1 MASNM
6 TKAFQT
12 KSRRALGCRPG
23 YAVGGTTDVFKTG
36 SNSFS
41 DMPGAGGQLMTPP
54 MGGVGGGSP
63 SLPATPPSYGTGPKQ
78 TGFVWEDGTPR
89 VGATPAQPQAQAQ
102 LDPFAPAGA
111 GRAPLMTRAEM
122 ARGAS
127 AQDIAPAGAGR
138 APLRTMAE
146 QEMAQGMDPNR
157 RYQAGRLGDP
167 MASGLRAHHPF
178 QHDPWGYA
186 DGGAVVKPQ
195 EDPAEAVMR
204 RVQQNYGVAAPAPRP
219 QAPAPA
225 PTPAPAPQPEQ
236 RRTLGDIVRQRT
248 DELNRIRN
256 YAEGGIIPVDIGRG
270 LVQAIAQPLAEDWRQ
285 GNQAIKAL
293 RNQYPTADAIAG
305 IHPGVAAAQVAND
318 VMAGDVGA
326 DTAGNVAQMIP
337 IVRQANILTK
347 GSVAIPGMG
356 RVAVNMPA
364 TIKKN
369 TAITAAQ
376 TLGQPA
382 NAYARGGIV
391 RQRTDELNRIRNYAD
406 GGEVRQ
412 VEFQGPGGPRDDKIP
427 VRFAGADIRVS
438 DGERGVI
445 LPAKT
450 AANPNAVDA
459 IEDIIQSTN
468 DGRAPRRGLGD
479 GGRYADSNLIGPPKP
494 GTHWLTNEPLAA
506 PPNLHPDALQN
517 SVSAAARGPAP
528 GVNPWNDHIT
538 QSMGDAARLNGTQQ
552 SAEFA
557 RPQNIAPEIQIPA
570 DPAPVAEPQVR
581 RGLVGRGVDA
591 LKGGARTAADATV
604 KALGGTPGA
613 PPAQPAPAAQPAA
626 PVEKPPTPVT
636 DRAKALGQSLGKGE
650 VPGLIKTDAQGNR
663 YLTKGGGA
671 GAGAGAALQ
680 FGDHFDAFDTRE
692 GGLSHAQR
700 AQLFAR
706 DLGVLAGG
714 TAGAVGLGT
723 VGFLGAGPVG
733 AVAGGI
739 PGGIG
744 GAVYADKGMGKLR
757 EGINWANEKLGGAP
771 NYFEDSDE
779 MIARDRA
786 NREALGIKEGETQK
800 VVRPV
805 NAAIGSVLQ
814 STGLINRDEASAPKT
829 DTSNYSNEGRGR
841 HQIDPSMVEPIN
853 RGGRAQVRSVD
864 NAIDALTPVDIQR
877 QRALGASTGNAGN
890 VSVEKGGNG
899 IRWNASPGYNPT
911 REKFAPGT
919 GVMTV
924 TGDAVDGGRMMP
936 GIKQHALGTSFAIG
950 PGDYLA
956 KDGSRTSDWTKTAD
970 YEGGLRRAEQNRVAL
985 AQIQNER
992 AGRDPMASRALGQQM
1007 LPPGEDAATD
1017 MSSLEAGR
1025 ASVARNLT
1033 SPNPGT
1039 RSLAAHQQHVL
1050 DTMVAQQQAQAKLG
1064 YDMKVKGAEMANA
1077 DKAQTRADAEAYDKN
1092 LATIFRNPKGGKDGN
1107 EDVPDT
1113 EAIAEFKRMAAYTA
1127 KANLEEAT
1135 TPEQRA
1141 KWISKMT
1148 GKARDAAEL
1157 DAADHAQMLQ
1167 QFKVRQRHLATMGNL
1182 WGDPDVGDSQR
1193 LDHWTPH
1200 ITKDGEMVYFPK
1212 MTKGGKPISG
1222 KVKQYAYTRPITA
1235 SRFQALETPTNDILA
1250 DAIRDK

>member
-1 MASNM
+1 
-6 TKAFQT
+6 
-12 KSRRALGCRPG
+12 
-23 YAVGGTTDVFKTG
+23 
-36 SNSFS
+36 
-41 DMPGAGGQLMTPP
+41 
-54 MGGVGGGSP
+54 
-63 SLPATPPSYGTGPKQ
+63 
-78 TGFVWEDGTPR
+78 
-89 VGATPAQPQAQAQ
+89 
-102 LDPFAPAGA
+102 
-111 GRAPLMTRAEM
+111 
-122 ARGAS
+122 
-127 AQDIAPAGAGR
+127 
-138 APLRTMAE
+138 
-146 QEMAQGMDPNR
+146 
-157 RYQAGRLGDP
+157 
-167 MASGLRAHHPF
+167 
-178 QHDPWGYA
+178 
-186 DGGAVVKPQ
+186 
-195 EDPAEAVMR
+195 
-204 RVQQNYGVAAPAPRP
+204 
-219 QAPAPA
+219 
-225 PTPAPAPQPEQ
+225 
-236 RRTLGDIVRQRT
+236 
-248 DELNRIRN
+248 
-256 YAEGGIIPVDIGRG
+256 
-270 LVQAIAQPLAEDWRQ
+270 
-285 GNQAIKAL
+285 
-293 RNQYPTADAIAG
+293 
-305 IHPGVAAAQVAND
+305 
-318 VMAGDVGA
+318 
-326 DTAGNVAQMIP
+326 
-337 IVRQANILTK
+337 
-347 GSVAIPGMG
+347 
-356 RVAVNMPA
+356 
-364 TIKKN
+364 
-369 TAITAAQ
+369 
-376 TLGQPA
+376 
-382 NAYARGGIV
+382 
-391 RQRTDELNRIRNYAD
+391 
-406 GGEVRQ
+406 VRQ

-841 HQIDPSMVEPIN
+841 HQIDPGMVEPIN

-890 VSVEKGGNG
+890 VSVEKDGNS
-899 IRWNASPGYNPT
+899 IRWHASPGYNPT
-911 REKFAPGT
+911 AEKFAPGT

-924 TGDAVDGGRMMP
+924 TGHAVDGGRMMP

-956 KDGSRTSDWTKTAD
+956 KDGSRTSDWSKTQA
-970 YEGGLRRAEQNRVAL
+970 YEDAVRDNAKRDIRL

-1007 LPPGEDAATD
+1007 MPPGEDAATD

>member
-256 YAEGGIIPVDIGRG
+256 YA
-270 LVQAIAQPLAEDWRQ
+270 
-285 GNQAIKAL
+285 
-293 RNQYPTADAIAG
+293 
-305 IHPGVAAAQVAND
+305 
-318 VMAGDVGA
+318 
-326 DTAGNVAQMIP
+326 
-337 IVRQANILTK
+337 
-347 GSVAIPGMG
+347 
-356 RVAVNMPA
+356 
-364 TIKKN
+364 
-369 TAITAAQ
+369 
-376 TLGQPA
+376 
-382 NAYARGGIV
+382 
-391 RQRTDELNRIRNYAD
+391 D

-494 GTHWLTNEPLAA
+494 GTHWLTNEPLVA

-814 STGLINRDEASAPKT
+814 STGLINRDEPSAAKT

-890 VSVEKGGNG
+890 VSVEKGGNS
-899 IRWNASPGYNPT
+899 IRWHASPGYNPT
-911 REKFAPGT
+911 AEKFAPGT

-924 TGDAVDGGRMMP
+924 TGHAVDGGRMMP

-956 KDGSRTSDWTKTAD
+956 KDGSRTSDWSKTQA
-970 YEGGLRRAEQNRVAL
+970 YEDAVRDNAKRDIRL

-992 AGRDPMASRALGQQM
+992 AGRDPMASRVLGQQM

>member
-23 YAVGGTTDVFKTG
+23 YAAGGATGVFRTG

-41 DMPGAGGQLMTPP
+41 DMPGAGGQLMAQP
-54 MGGVGGGSP
+54 MGGVGGGPP
-63 SLPATPPSYGTGPKQ
+63 SLPTTPPTSPVSPGGGQSLGQGALGVPGENSYISRGPMK
-78 TGFVWEDGTPR
+78 TDGANS
-89 VGATPAQPQAQAQ
+89 VGAYSDTPQGRIAADRDRMLQNGMSASTYQQFHSPDARMQQDAAAKVQNTLSSASSRDLDMLAGHNPTGMYSYNAGGNKVYANETADSRAQM
-102 LDPFAPAGA
+102 
-111 GRAPLMTRAEM
+111 R
-122 ARGAS
+122 
-127 AQDIAPAGAGR
+127 
-138 APLRTMAE
+138 
-146 QEMAQGMDPNR
+146 AQGMSSLGLAPGQTTPGAAPEMQAALKK
-157 RYQAGRLGDP
+157 QAGIQLG
-167 MASGLRAHHPF
+167 AQSTAAL
-178 QHDPWGYA
+178 WGYA

-195 EDPAEAVMR
+195 EDPAEAVLR
-204 RVQQNYGVAAPAPRP
+204 RMQQNYGVAAPAPRP

-225 PTPAPAPQPEQ
+225 PTPAPAPQPE
-236 RRTLGDIVRQRT
+236 RRTLGDIVRQRA
-248 DELNRIRN
+248 DEL
-256 YAEGGIIPVDIGRG
+256 
-270 LVQAIAQPLAEDWRQ
+270 
-285 GNQAIKAL
+285 K
-293 RNQYPTADAIAG
+293 
-305 IHPGVAAAQVAND
+305 
-318 VMAGDVGA
+318 
-326 DTAGNVAQMIP
+326 
-337 IVRQANILTK
+337 
-347 GSVAIPGMG
+347 
-356 RVAVNMPA
+356 RV
-364 TIKKN
+364 T
-369 TAITAAQ
+369 
-376 TLGQPA
+376 
-382 NAYARGGIV
+382 
-391 RQRTDELNRIRNYAD
+391 NYAD
-406 GGEVRQ
+406 GGTVRQ
-412 VEFQGPGGPRDDKIP
+412 VEFQGPGGPREDKIP

-506 PPNLHPDALQN
+506 PPNLHPDALQ
-517 SVSAAARGPAP
+517 SPVSAAARGPVP

-814 STGLINRDEASAPKT
+814 STGLINRDEPSAAKT

-890 VSVEKGGNG
+890 VSVEKGGNS
-899 IRWNASPGYNPT
+899 IRWHASPGYNPT
-911 REKFAPGT
+911 AEKFAPGT

-924 TGDAVDGGRMMP
+924 TGHAVDGGRMMP

-956 KDGSRTSDWTKTAD
+956 KDGSRTSDWSKTQA
-970 YEGGLRRAEQNRVAL
+970 YEDAVRDNAKRDIRL

-992 AGRDPMASRALGQQM
+992 AGRDPMASRVLGQQM

>member
-1 MASNM
+1 M
-6 TKAFQT
+6 
-12 KSRRALGCRPG
+12 
-23 YAVGGTTDVFKTG
+23 
-36 SNSFS
+36 
-41 DMPGAGGQLMTPP
+41 
-54 MGGVGGGSP
+54 
-63 SLPATPPSYGTGPKQ
+63 
-78 TGFVWEDGTPR
+78 
-89 VGATPAQPQAQAQ
+89 
-102 LDPFAPAGA
+102 
-111 GRAPLMTRAEM
+111 
-122 ARGAS
+122 
-127 AQDIAPAGAGR
+127 
-138 APLRTMAE
+138 
-146 QEMAQGMDPNR
+146 
-157 RYQAGRLGDP
+157 
-167 MASGLRAHHPF
+167 
-178 QHDPWGYA
+178 
-186 DGGAVVKPQ
+186 
-195 EDPAEAVMR
+195 
-204 RVQQNYGVAAPAPRP
+204 
-219 QAPAPA
+219 
-225 PTPAPAPQPEQ
+225 
-236 RRTLGDIVRQRT
+236 
-248 DELNRIRN
+248 
-256 YAEGGIIPVDIGRG
+256 
-270 LVQAIAQPLAEDWRQ
+270 
-285 GNQAIKAL
+285 
-293 RNQYPTADAIAG
+293 
-305 IHPGVAAAQVAND
+305 
-318 VMAGDVGA
+318 
-326 DTAGNVAQMIP
+326 
-337 IVRQANILTK
+337 
-347 GSVAIPGMG
+347 
-356 RVAVNMPA
+356 
-364 TIKKN
+364 
-369 TAITAAQ
+369 
-376 TLGQPA
+376 
-382 NAYARGGIV
+382 
-391 RQRTDELNRIRNYAD
+391 
-406 GGEVRQ
+406 
-412 VEFQGPGGPRDDKIP
+412 
-427 VRFAGADIRVS
+427 
-438 DGERGVI
+438 
-445 LPAKT
+445 
-450 AANPNAVDA
+450 
-459 IEDIIQSTN
+459 
-468 DGRAPRRGLGD
+468 
-479 GGRYADSNLIGPPKP
+479 
-494 GTHWLTNEPLAA
+494 
-506 PPNLHPDALQN
+506 
-517 SVSAAARGPAP
+517 
-528 GVNPWNDHIT
+528 
-538 QSMGDAARLNGTQQ
+538 
-552 SAEFA
+552 
-557 RPQNIAPEIQIPA
+557 
-570 DPAPVAEPQVR
+570 
-581 RGLVGRGVDA
+581 
-591 LKGGARTAADATV
+591 
-604 KALGGTPGA
+604 
-613 PPAQPAPAAQPAA
+613 
-626 PVEKPPTPVT
+626 
-636 DRAKALGQSLGKGE
+636 
-650 VPGLIKTDAQGNR
+650 
-663 YLTKGGGA
+663 
-671 GAGAGAALQ
+671 
-680 FGDHFDAFDTRE
+680 
-692 GGLSHAQR
+692 SHAQR

-814 STGLINRDEASAPKT
+814 STGLINRGEASAPKT

-841 HQIDPSMVEPIN
+841 HQIDPGMVEPIN

-877 QRALGASTGNAGN
+877 QRQRALGASTGNAGN
-890 VSVEKGGNG
+890 VSVEKGGNS
-899 IRWNASPGYNPT
+899 IRWHASPGYNPT
-911 REKFAPGT
+911 AEKFAPGT

-924 TGDAVDGGRMMP
+924 TGHAVDGGRMMP

-956 KDGSRTSDWTKTAD
+956 KDGSRTSDWSKTQA
-970 YEGGLRRAEQNRVAL
+970 YEDAVRDNAKRDIRL

-1007 LPPGEDAATD
+1007 MPPGEDAATD